1 MLTGDNPRVAA
12 NISKQSGIK
21 EFHADLLPQDKL
33 AFIKKSLSKKFKT
46 IMIGDG
52 VNDAAAIS
60 LADIGVAMGAIG
72 SDSAIEAADV
82 ALMKDDLSELPEMI
96 ELGKY
101 TVQIARQDFVIWG
114 IANVVGFSL
123 VFLGIIG
130 PAGAS
135 AYNFITDFF
144 PLMNSMRLFTLHL
157 KLSKPSFALRKSRVE
172 LAE

>member
-1 MLTGDNPRVAA
+1 M
-12 NISKQSGIK
+12 
-21 EFHADLLPQDKL
+21 
-33 AFIKKSLSKKFKT
+33 SKKYKT

-72 SDSAIEAADV
+72 SDTAIEAADI
-82 ALMKDDLSELPEMI
+82 ALMKDDLSQLPEMI

-101 TVQIARQDFVIWG
+101 TMQIAKQDFWIWG
-114 IANVVGFSL
+114 IFNVIGFTL
-123 VFLGIIG
+123 VFTGLLN

-144 PLMNSMRLFTLHL
+144 PLLNSMRLFTLHL
-157 KLSKPSFALRKSRVE
+157 KLNKPLFTLKKSRVSLKE
-172 LAE
+172 